1 MRVAG
6 LVFGAG
12 MLLVQLLHGQG
23 TAFSQAPI
31 ERRPPPPPPG
41 LQAPR
46 DSDDV
51 QDVPV
56 NKPQQNGT
64 QKDGSPQGGFPT
76 IKVETRLVNIA
87 LNVMDAKGAPVGGL
101 DKSDFQILE
110 DGKLQDIRIFEREA
124 TTPLSI
130 VLAIDTSES
139 VMTSE
144 RLEKEAAKHFVN
156 ALLREQDE
164 LDLME
169 FSDVVREL
177 VPFTNQKK
185 RIEAGIGQVQQGDAT
200 ALYDAVYLASERL
213 SETSAADGRRRVV
226 VLITDGGDTVKG
238 ARYSQAIEQ
247 AQRAGAMV
255 YAIIIVPIAAD
266 AGRNIAGEHALIQM
280 AQDTGGKY
288 YYANEAK
295 DLEPAFRH
303 VSDDLRTQYLL
314 GYYAPKR
321 GTDNS
326 YRRIEV
332 RMEDTSLRAKYELRY
347 RTGYYADAR

>member
-6 LVFGAG
+6 LVCGAG
-12 MLLVQLLHGQG
+12 LLVVQLLQGQG
-23 TAFSQAPI
+23 RAFSQAPI
-31 ERRPPPPPPG
+31 ERRPPPPPVG
-41 LQAPR
+41 AQAPR
-46 DSDDV
+46 DGDDV

-56 NKPQQNGT
+56 KSQQGGAQT
-64 QKDGSPQGGFPT
+64 PQGGFPT
-76 IKVETRLVNIA
+76 IKVETRLVNVA

-101 DKSDFQILE
+101 EKSDFQILE
-110 DGKLQDIRIFEREA
+110 DGKQQDIRIFEREA

-213 SETSAADGRRRVV
+213 AETSAADGRRRVV

-238 ARYSQAIEQ
+238 ARYSQAMEQ

-266 AGRNIAGEHALIQM
+266 AGRNTAGEHALIQM

-288 YYANEAK
+288 YYANEPK

-332 RMEDTSLRAKYELRY
+332 RMVDTALRGKYDLRY

>member
-1 MRVAG
+1 MRLAG
-6 LVFGAG
+6 LLFAG
-12 MLLVQLLHGQG
+12 LLAPGVGLG
-23 TAFSQAPI
+23 QAPVV
-31 ERRPPPPPPG
+31 RRPPPPPAG
-41 LQAPR
+41 AQAPR
-46 DSDDV
+46 DTDDV
-51 QDVPV
+51 QDA
-56 NKPQQNGT
+56 PQTTGKTQQGGAGQNT
-64 QKDGSPQGGFPT
+64 PQGGFPT
-76 IKVETRLVNIA
+76 IKVETRLVNVA
-87 LNVMDAKGAPVGGL
+87 LNVMDAKGAPVAGL
-101 DKSDFQILE
+101 EKEDFEIRE
-110 DGKLQDIRIFEREA
+110 DGKMQKIAIFEKEA

-169 FSDVVREL
+169 FSDVVREI

-185 RIEAGIGQVQQGDAT
+185 RIESGINQVQQGDAT
-200 ALYDAVYLASERL
+200 ALYDAVYLASQRL

-238 ARYSQAIEQ
+238 SQYAQAMEQ

-255 YAIIIVPIAAD
+255 YAIIVVPIAAD

-280 AQDTGGKY
+280 ARDTGGKY
-288 YYANEAK
+288 YYANEPR

-314 GYYAPKR
+314 GYYAPQR
-321 GTDNS
+321 GKDDS

-332 RMEDTSLRAKYELRY
+332 RMTDEALRGKYDLRY

>member
-1 MRVAG
+1 VRWCVLAVA
-6 LVFGAG
+6 LV
-12 MLLVQLLHGQG
+12 VQGRW
-23 TAFSQAPI
+23 AQAPI
-31 ERRPPPPPPG
+31 ERKPPPPPPG
-41 LQAPR
+41 AQAPK
-46 DSDDV
+46 DADTV
-51 QDVPV
+51 EDVPTG
-56 NKPQQNGT
+56 K
-64 QKDGSPQGGFPT
+64 SPQGGFPT
-76 IKVETRLVNIA
+76 IKVETRLVNVA
-87 LNVMDAKGAPVGGL
+87 LNVMDDKGSPVGGL
-101 DKSDFQILE
+101 GRNDFEILE
-110 DGKLQDIRIFEREA
+110 DGKPQKIAVFEKETA
-124 TTPLSI
+124 TPLSI

-164 LDLME
+164 LDLIE

-213 SETSAADGRRRVV
+213 AETPAADGRRRVV

-238 ARYSQAIEQ
+238 SRYSQAMEQ

-255 YAIIIVPIAAD
+255 YAIIVVPIYAD
-266 AGRNIAGEHALIQM
+266 AGRNTAGEHALIQM

-288 YYANEAK
+288 YYVVDPK

-314 GYYAPKR
+314 GYYAPRR
-321 GTDNS
+321 GKDDS
-326 YRRIEV
+326 YRTIKV
-332 RMEDTSLRAKYELRY
+332 RMTDEALQGKYDLRY
-347 RTGYYADAR
+347 RAGYYADAR

>member
-1 MRVAG
+1 MRA
-6 LVFGAG
+6 LVIAVLFGTQWVMG
-12 MLLVQLLHGQG
+12 
-23 TAFSQAPI
+23 QAPI
-31 ERRPPPPPPG
+31 ERKPPPPPPG
-41 LQAPR
+41 VQAPR

-51 QDVPV
+51 QDVPQTTS
-56 NKPQQNGT
+56 KTPQGGTGQNT
-64 QKDGSPQGGFPT
+64 PQGGFPT
-76 IKVETRLVNIA
+76 IKVETRLVNVA
-87 LNVMDAKGAPVGGL
+87 LNVMDGKGAPVGGL
-101 DKSDFQILE
+101 EKSDFQIFE
-110 DGKLQDIRIFEREA
+110 DGKPQEIRIFEREA

-185 RIEAGIGQVQQGDAT
+185 LIEAGIGHVQQGDAT

-213 SETSAADGRRRVV
+213 AETSAADGRRRVV

-238 ARYSQAIEQ
+238 ARYSQAMEQ

-266 AGRNIAGEHALIQM
+266 AGRNTAGEHALIQM
-280 AQDTGGKY
+280 ARDTGGKY
-288 YYANEAK
+288 YYANEPK

-326 YRRIEV
+326 YRKIEV
-332 RMEDTSLRAKYELRY
+332 RMEDSSLRGEYDLRY

>member
-1 MRVAG
+1 MRSLVVAG
-6 LVFGAG
+6 LLGIQVVWA
-12 MLLVQLLHGQG
+12 
-23 TAFSQAPI
+23 QAPI
-31 ERRPPPPPPG
+31 ERRPPPPPAG
-41 LQAPR
+41 AQAPK
-46 DSDDV
+46 DEDNV
-51 QDVPV
+51 QDVP
-56 NKPQQNGT
+56 
-64 QKDGSPQGGFPT
+64 DGKAPQGGFPT
-76 IKVETRLVNIA
+76 IKVETRLVNVA
-87 LNVMDAKGAPVGGL
+87 LNVVDDKGSPAGGL
-101 DKSDFQILE
+101 GREDFAIFE
-110 DGKLQDIRIFEREA
+110 DGKPQKIAVFEKEA

-130 VLAIDTSES
+130 VLAVDASES
-139 VMTSE
+139 VLTSE

-185 RIEAGIGQVQQGDAT
+185 RIEVGLNGIQHGEAT
-200 ALYDAVYLASERL
+200 ALYDAVYLASQRL

-238 ARYSQAIEQ
+238 ENYTRALEQ

-255 YAIIIVPIAAD
+255 YSIIIVPIYAD
-266 AGRNIAGEHALIQM
+266 AGRNTAGEHALIQM

-288 YYANEAK
+288 YYVVDPK

-314 GYYAPKR
+314 GYYAPRR
-321 GTDNS
+321 GKDDS
-326 YRRIEV
+326 YRTIKV
-332 RMEDTSLRAKYELRY
+332 RMTNEA
-347 RTGYYADAR
+347 

>member
-1 MRVAG
+1 MRSLVVAA
-6 LVFGAG
+6 LLG
-12 MLLVQLLHGQG
+12 MQVAWG
-23 TAFSQAPI
+23 QAPI
-31 ERRPPPPPPG
+31 ERKPPPPPTG
-41 LQAPR
+41 AQAPT
-46 DSDDV
+46 DTDNV

-56 NKPQQNGT
+56 AKPEKVGSPQSGSSGSQQN
-64 QKDGSPQGGFPT
+64 GSPQGGFPT
-76 IKVETRLVNIA
+76 IKVETRLVNVP
-87 LNVMDAKGAPVGGL
+87 LNVVDAKGFPVGGL
-101 DKSDFQILE
+101 GREDFEIFE
-110 DGKLQDIRIFEREA
+110 DGKAQKIAVFEREA

-169 FSDVVREL
+169 FSDVVKEV

-185 RIEAGIGQVQQGDAT
+185 RIETGINQVQQGAAT
-200 ALYDAVYLASERL
+200 ALYDAVYLASDRL
-213 SETSAADGRRRVV
+213 AGTSAADGRRRVV

-238 ARYSQAIEQ
+238 SQYTQAMEQ

-255 YAIIIVPIAAD
+255 FAIIIVPIYAD
-266 AGRNIAGEHALIQM
+266 AGRNTAGEHALIQM
-280 AQDTGGKY
+280 ARDTGGKY
-288 YYANEAK
+288 YYVNEPK

-314 GYYAPKR
+314 GYYSPRR
-321 GTDNS
+321 GKDS
-326 YRRIEV
+326 SFRKIEV
-332 RMEDTSLRAKYELRY
+332 RLTDATLQGKYDVRY
-347 RTGYYADAR
+347 RVGYYADAR

>member
-1 MRVAG
+1 MRLAG
-6 LVFGAG
+6 LFVGAG
-12 MLLVQLLHGQG
+12 LLAPGIGLG
-23 TAFSQAPI
+23 QAPVV
-31 ERRPPPPPPG
+31 RRPPPPPPG
-41 LQAPR
+41 AQAPR
-46 DSDDV
+46 DTDDV
-51 QDVPV
+51 QDA
-56 NKPQQNGT
+56 PQTTSKAQQGGTGQNT
-64 QKDGSPQGGFPT
+64 PQGGFPT
-76 IKVETRLVNIA
+76 IKVETRLVNVA
-87 LNVMDAKGAPVGGL
+87 LNVMDAKGAPVAGL
-101 DKSDFQILE
+101 EKEDFEIRE
-110 DGKLQDIRIFEREA
+110 DGKLQKIAIFEKEA

-169 FSDVVREL
+169 FSDVVREI

-185 RIEAGIGQVQQGDAT
+185 RIESGINQVQQGDAT
-200 ALYDAVYLASERL
+200 ALYDAVYLASQRL

-238 ARYSQAIEQ
+238 SQYAQAMEQ

-255 YAIIIVPIAAD
+255 YAIIVVPIAAD
-266 AGRNIAGEHALIQM
+266 AGRNVAGEHALIQM
-280 AQDTGGKY
+280 ARDTGGKY
-288 YYANEAK
+288 YYANEPR

-314 GYYAPKR
+314 GYYAPQR
-321 GTDNS
+321 GKDDS

-332 RMEDTSLRAKYELRY
+332 RMTDEGLRGKYDLRY
-347 RTGYYADAR
+347 RTGYYANAR